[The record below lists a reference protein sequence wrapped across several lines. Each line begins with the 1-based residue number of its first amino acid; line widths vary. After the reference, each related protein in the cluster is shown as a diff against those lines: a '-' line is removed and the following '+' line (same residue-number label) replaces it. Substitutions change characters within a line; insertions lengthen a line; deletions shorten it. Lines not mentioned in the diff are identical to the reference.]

1 MVLNQRKIDL
11 KDKLERI
18 ENQIK
23 ETLNEEEFS
32 RFLEGYFLNRVKGQP
47 DYVEDESIAEAAQ
60 EFADKEVEKKAR
72 KEKAEQN
79 IANLANPSAIGKKQ
93 PILKITKGKLGN
105 KSKKKM
111 DDDDEGGKG
120 KKNAIREIKGMEEM
134 YWKVVFQIRTIDD
147 IKKSLENPQAIDLI
161 YEPYELYADGR
172 KRNQIEILKSVVF
185 ELKDNF
191 NAEFDALEKF
201 KEDQIYNIKEKNL
214 MIEEL
219 L

>member
-134 YWKVVFQIRTIDD
+134 YWKVVF
-147 IKKSLENPQAIDLI
+147 
-161 YEPYELYADGR
+161 
-172 KRNQIEILKSVVF
+172 
-185 ELKDNF
+185 
-191 NAEFDALEKF
+191 
-201 KEDQIYNIKEKNL
+201 
-214 MIEEL
+214 
-219 L
+219 

>member
-147 IKKSLENPQAIDLI
+147 IKKSLENPKAIDLI